1 MIPVPVFPSAEITGV
16 VMLKLKIDG
25 LSCSIKSKE
34 ILKDITV
41 SFQQGEMA
49 AVLGRNG
56 AGKTTFIRCI
66 ADLIPHQ
73 GSIVLEE
80 DGKKLDRSSIAYLP
94 QLEKITSS
102 LTTFETILL
111 GLTKKLS
118 WKVSEAQLAK
128 VSQVIR
134 ELKLDTFANTSV
146 RSLSGGQKQLVFLAQ
161 SFVSEPKLLLL
172 DEPTSALDVRHQL
185 VVMETVHRYCKK
197 RNAIA
202 LYVIHDLMLASRFSD
217 AVLFLHNG
225 VAHAFDTPEAVL
237 KSATIDPIYQ
247 IESLIEKNSRGLT
260 TMTPIKPL

>member
-1 MIPVPVFPSAEITGV
+1 
-16 VMLKLKIDG
+16 MLKLKIDG

-118 WKVSEAQLAK
+118 WKVSEASACK
-128 VSQVIR
+128 
-134 ELKLDTFANTSV
+134 
-146 RSLSGGQKQLVFLAQ
+146 SLSSHPRAEAGYLCQYIGAKFERRAEAACFLSSVVCLRAQ
-161 SFVSEPKLLLL
+161 
-172 DEPTSALDVRHQL
+172 A
-185 VVMETVHRYCKK
+185 
-197 RNAIA
+197 
-202 LYVIHDLMLASRFSD
+202 
-217 AVLFLHNG
+217 
-225 VAHAFDTPEAVL
+225 AFA
-237 KSATIDPIYQ
+237 
-247 IESLIEKNSRGLT
+247 
-260 TMTPIKPL
+260 

>member
-1 MIPVPVFPSAEITGV
+1 
-16 VMLKLKIDG
+16 MLKLKIEG
-25 LSCSIKSKE
+25 LSCSIKNKE

-66 ADLIPHQ
+66 ANLIAHQ

-80 DGKKLDRSSIAYLP
+80 DGKKLGRSSIAYLP

-111 GLTKKLS
+111 GLTKTLS

-134 ELKLDTFANTSV
+134 ELKLDTFDNTSV
-146 RSLSGGQKQLVFLAQ
+146 RTLSGAQKQLVFLAQ

-172 DEPTSALDVRHQL
+172 DEHTAALDPATAEK
-185 VVMETVHRYCKK
+185 VM
-197 RNAIA
+197 AIT
-202 LYVIHDLMLASRFSD
+202 
-217 AVLFLHNG
+217 N
-225 VAHAFDTPEAVL
+225 
-237 KSATIDPIYQ
+237 Q
-247 IESLIEKNSRGLT
+247 IIQKNRLT
-260 TMTPIKPL
+260 TMMITHNIQSALSSGSRTVMMDSGKIILDLSGVERVKMTVAGLMELYRANQHKELDNDRMLLV

>member
-1 MIPVPVFPSAEITGV
+1 
-16 VMLKLKIDG
+16 MLKLKIDG

-111 GLTKKLS
+111 GL
-118 WKVSEAQLAK
+118 AQLAK

-237 KSATIDPIYQ
+237 NSATIDPIYQ

>member
-1 MIPVPVFPSAEITGV
+1 
-16 VMLKLKIDG
+16 MLKLKIDG

-111 GLTKKLS
+111 GLTKKLR

-237 KSATIDPIYQ
+237 NSATIDPIYQ

>member
-1 MIPVPVFPSAEITGV
+1 
-16 VMLKLKIDG
+16 MLKLKIEG
-25 LSCSIKSKE
+25 LVLGSIKNKE

-66 ADLIPHQ
+66 ANLIAHQ

-80 DGKKLDRSSIAYLP
+80 DGKKLGRSPIAYLP

-111 GLTKKLS
+111 GLTKTLS

-134 ELKLDTFANTSV
+134 ELKLDAFCQY
-146 RSLSGGQKQLVFLAQ
+146 SGAEFERRTKTACFLG
-161 SFVSEPKLLLL
+161 
-172 DEPTSALDVRHQL
+172 
-185 VVMETVHRYCKK
+185 TVIC
-197 RNAIA
+197 
-202 LYVIHDLMLASRFSD
+202 L
-217 AVLFLHNG
+217 
-225 VAHAFDTPEAVL
+225 
-237 KSATIDPIYQ
+237 
-247 IESLIEKNSRGLT
+247 
-260 TMTPIKPL
+260 

>member
-1 MIPVPVFPSAEITGV
+1 
-16 VMLKLKIDG
+16 MLKLKIDG

-172 DEPTSALDVRHQL
+172 DEHTAALDPATAEK
-185 VVMETVHRYCKK
+185 VM
-197 RNAIA
+197 AIT
-202 LYVIHDLMLASRFSD
+202 
-217 AVLFLHNG
+217 N
-225 VAHAFDTPEAVL
+225 
-237 KSATIDPIYQ
+237 Q
-247 IESLIEKNSRGLT
+247 IIQKNRLT
-260 TMTPIKPL
+260 TMMITHNIQSALSSGSRTVMMDSGKIILDLSGVEREKMTVAGLMELYRAKQHKELDNDRMLLV